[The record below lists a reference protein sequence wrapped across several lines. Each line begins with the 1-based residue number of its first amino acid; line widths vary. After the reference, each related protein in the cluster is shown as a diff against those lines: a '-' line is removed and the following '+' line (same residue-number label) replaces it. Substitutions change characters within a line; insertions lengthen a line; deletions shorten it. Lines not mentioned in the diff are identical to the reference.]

1 MRQVWVVVHRW
12 FGLFIA
18 GFLLVSGLTG
28 AVISWDHELDEWLN
42 SKLFDAPTQGEPKAA
57 LALAGLV
64 EARDPRARVNFVPLS
79 FEPGHAAS
87 FGVEGKINPATGYPF
102 ELAYNQVF
110 IDPVSGETLGQRE
123 WGAVSL
129 SRENLLPFLYKLHY
143 SLHVPEM
150 WGIDRWGIWLMG
162 IVAMVWL
169 IDNFVAFYLTFPA
182 GRRRQPVRAT
192 PDEARRSWF
201 ERWKTSWRVRWNGG
215 NYKINFDLHRAGG
228 LWVWLILF
236 ILAFTSFSLNLYR
249 EVFYPMMSVVSE
261 VTPGPFD
268 TRPPQPLNKPLLAEV
283 DFPSVIRAAAAEGQ
297 KRNWDEPV
305 GSVFYSS
312 MFGFHGASFFHPGQD
327 HGSGGMGT
335 KTLYFDG
342 KDGSLIGDRIP
353 WEGTAADMFVQ
364 LQFPLHSGRILGLP
378 GRIMMSVMG
387 LVVAMLSV
395 TGVYIWLKKRRARQ
409 VAEMRTTDLSLK
421 YQL

>member
-79 FEPGHAAS
+79 SEPGHAAS

-110 IDPVSGETLGQRE
+110 IDPVSGEILGQRE

-129 SRENLLPFLYKLHY
+129 SRENLMPFLYKLHY

-268 TRPPQPLNKPLLAEV
+268 TRPPQPLNKPLLADV
-283 DFPSVIRAAAAEGQ
+283 DFPSVIGAAAAEGQ

-312 MFGFHGASFFHPGQD
+312 MFGFHGVSFFHPGQD

-342 KDGSLIGDRIP
+342 KEGSLIGDRIP
-353 WEGTAADMFVQ
+353 WEGTAADVFVQ

-409 VAEMRTTDLSLK
+409 VAEIRTTDLSLK